1 MRAPEH
7 GHLENERRRM
17 SLVISLVLGTLGLFF
32 LLRGKK
38 TMNPGMMIVG
48 GILLVLSYVLF

>member
-1 MRAPEH
+1 
-7 GHLENERRRM
+7 M
-17 SLVISLVLGTLGLFF
+17 SLVLSLVLGTLGLFF

-48 GILLVLSYVLF
+48 GVLLVLSYVLF